1 MKRYFFRNYITDGPF
16 LIRTEDEKLHMLW
29 STNAK
34 TGYVEAMA
42 YSDNNEINGN
52 WKIDSQPL
60 YDYDG
65 GHGMIFK
72 SFSDQYYLVLHYPNK
87 FGKEH
92 PSFMPLKY
100 EDGKFQFDKNTI

>member
-1 MKRYFFRNYITDGPF
+1 MNLTNSAASC
-16 LIRTEDEKLHMLW
+16 IRKVSLLTVSHY
-29 STNAK
+29 N
-34 TGYVEAMA
+34 
-42 YSDNNEINGN
+42 
-52 WKIDSQPL
+52 Q
-60 YDYDG
+60 DG

-100 EDGKFQFDKNTI
+100 EDGKFIQ

>member
-1 MKRYFFRNYITDGPF
+1 
-16 LIRTEDEKLHMLW
+16 MLW

-60 YDYDG
+60 YDHDG

-100 EDGKFQFDKNTI
+100 EDGKFIQQSYTGTENQKTPSLIGIMKG